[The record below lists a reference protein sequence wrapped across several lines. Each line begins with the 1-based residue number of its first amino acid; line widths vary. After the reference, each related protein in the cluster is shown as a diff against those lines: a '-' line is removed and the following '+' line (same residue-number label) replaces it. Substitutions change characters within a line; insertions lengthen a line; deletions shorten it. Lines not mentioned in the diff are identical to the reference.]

1 MSRGPGPGCVY
12 RYDMQSQSES
22 LTLPDEK
29 SRFRCGH
36 CGNLTRF
43 DVTKS
48 SRVTEFWHVDMSGS
62 VDIEERTV
70 HQEEITAITCRWCSA
85 SDHIEIVF
93 RPEFGG
99 PSQESP
105 GDGGV

>member
-1 MSRGPGPGCVY
+1 MSANPEL
-12 RYDMQSQSES
+12 Q
-22 LTLPDEK
+22 LPDTK
-29 SRFRCGH
+29 SRLRCGH

-43 DVTKS
+43 DVTRS
-48 SRVTEFWHVDMSGS
+48 STVKEFWHVDMSGA
-62 VDIEERTV
+62 VTLEE
-70 HQEEITAITCRWCSA
+70 QEVAAEHVLAIACRWCGA
-85 SDHIEIVF
+85 GDRIEIVL

>member
-1 MSRGPGPGCVY
+1 MDPMPGA
-12 RYDMQSQSES
+12 Q
-22 LTLPDEK
+22 LPDD
-29 SRFRCGH
+29 RTRLRCGH

-43 DVTKS
+43 DVTRTVS
-48 SRVTEFWHVDMSGS
+48 STEYWHADMSGA
-62 VDIEERTV
+62 VTVEETAIHTEDV
-70 HQEEITAITCRWCSA
+70 AAITCRWCGA
-85 SDHIEIVF
+85 HDRIELVL